1 MKLIPWKNKRGSTG
15 SGNGES
21 NLPSLGSLRR
31 GMDQIFSR
39 FLENPWGG
47 LDLPFAPSSGW
58 IPSVD
63 VVDGAK
69 EVTVRAEIP
78 GVDPKDID
86 VSVAG
91 GTLTIAG
98 EKKSEHE
105 ERGKDFY
112 RSERAFGS
120 FRRSV
125 VLPEGVDADKVSAEH
140 ANGVLTVRLP
150 KSQSAIPKRIAIN
163 RK

>member
-1 MKLIPWKNKRGSTG
+1 MKLIPWRNKRGSTV

-21 NLPSLGSLRR
+21 NLPAFESLRR

-39 FLENPWGG
+39 FFDNPWGG

-78 GVDPKDID
+78 GVDPKDIE

-98 EKKSEHE
+98 EKRTEHQ

-125 VLPEGVDADKVSAEH
+125 PLPEGVDADKVSAEH

-150 KSQSAIPKRIAIN
+150 KAQSAIPKRIAIS